1 MTAAA
6 GAAVEAAIRLII
18 ANKTAITEWVKER
31 GDDCLFPF
39 FSFSLS
45 LLLVHKHTHSTFN
58 RTHSAAAATWIAS
71 GNWLPPV
78 LFG

>member
-45 LLLVHKHTHSTFN
+45 LLLVHKHTHIQ
-58 RTHSAAAATWIAS
+58 HLI
-71 GNWLPPV
+71 GHILLLLPPE
-78 LFG
+78 